1 MFKKIATLLMCLGNL
16 TRADVATTTA
26 GLKTSLDIEVMEQ
39 AKDIYFDEI
48 VKLINSIQLPDLE
61 DGNGNYM
68 RGNSFVMNERTEK
81 VEIFTDVGKN
91 AMVLKC
97 AKLSGVFRSE
107 EFRYRELLIVAKG
120 HIEVDLNTI
129 LV

>member
-1 MFKKIATLLMCLGNL
+1 MFKKIAAVFLLLGSLTL
-16 TRADVATTTA
+16 ADVATTTA
-26 GLKTSLDIEVMEQ
+26 GVKSSLDIEVMEQ
-39 AKDIYFDEI
+39 AKDVYFDTV
-48 VKLINSIQLPDLE
+48 VKLINSIPLPDFD

-68 RGNSFVMNERTEK
+68 RGNSFVLNERSDK

-91 AMVLKC
+91 AMVMKC

>member
-1 MFKKIATLLMCLGNL
+1 MYKKISAVFLCLLNL
-16 TRADVATTTA
+16 TLANVATTTA
-26 GLKTSLDIEVMEQ
+26 GVKSSLDIEILEQ
-39 AKDIYFDEI
+39 AKDVYFDKV
-48 VKLINSIQLPDLE
+48 VKLINSIPLPDFE

-68 RGNSFVMNERTEK
+68 RGNSFVMNERTDK

-107 EFRYRELLIVAKG
+107 EFRYQELLVVAKG

>member
-1 MFKKIATLLMCLGNL
+1 MFKKIAAIFVCIGNL
-16 TRADVATTTA
+16 SRADVATTTA
-26 GLKTSLDIEVMEQ
+26 GLKTSLDIAVMEQ

-48 VKLINSIQLPDLE
+48 VKLINIIPLPDFE
-61 DGNGNYM
+61 DGKGNYL
-68 RGNSFVMNERTEK
+68 RGNSFVMSERTEK
-81 VEIFTDVGKN
+81 VEIFTDVSKN

-107 EFRYRELLIVAKG
+107 EFRYRELLVVAKG
-120 HIEVDLNTI
+120 HVEVDLNTI